1 MPAEKQTF
9 ASAADHATSAA
20 SGTTRRSAS
29 FESSQP
35 VRKFAITA
43 VAGGKPD
50 QDCPV
55 MAPQQSFTLA
65 DIQSLTASNINRQY
79 TDDDWYA
86 AMSALDKLQKMQ
98 QQRGPQQQ
106 LYLQRNSP
114 SVHDDGDD
122 VWFSAHSH
130 IVSTGSA
137 VYLDADGSDV
147 CKLAHDIKLQEL
159 SQQLT
164 VTPCRELAVPT
175 PDYVPTT
182 PLLCGSKDWKFCPVD
197 VKPFCF
203 YWASDDLRSTPYP
216 LPIDQLQKVN
226 VISQKIHQS
235 IPGSWF
241 RVVGNQML
249 MHASPSLPGIPSAI
263 TNYTEYYN
271 LDQTPSNWCL
281 RRDLRVG
288 KTIGQMFMT
297 TSGILILRLCA
308 SGMFSSKMEW
318 ATEDYIRLED
328 NGETIV
334 DRQVCKLMANGS
346 VASQYLIGRKAGTA
360 PP

>member
-1 MPAEKQTF
+1 
-9 ASAADHATSAA
+9 
-20 SGTTRRSAS
+20 
-29 FESSQP
+29 
-35 VRKFAITA
+35 
-43 VAGGKPD
+43 
-50 QDCPV
+50 
-55 MAPQQSFTLA
+55 
-65 DIQSLTASNINRQY
+65 
-79 TDDDWYA
+79 
-86 AMSALDKLQKMQ
+86 
-98 QQRGPQQQ
+98 
-106 LYLQRNSP
+106 
-114 SVHDDGDD
+114 
-122 VWFSAHSH
+122 
-130 IVSTGSA
+130 
-137 VYLDADGSDV
+137 
-147 CKLAHDIKLQEL
+147 
-159 SQQLT
+159 
-164 VTPCRELAVPT
+164 
-175 PDYVPTT
+175 
-182 PLLCGSKDWKFCPVD
+182 
-197 VKPFCF
+197 
-203 YWASDDLRSTPYP
+203 
-216 LPIDQLQKVN
+216 
-226 VISQKIHQS
+226 
-235 IPGSWF
+235 
-241 RVVGNQML
+241 ML